1 MQKKRKLRSI
11 ILAMMLAIQVMFL
24 GGCSDKQE
32 PNNSQSQEQNVT
44 NKEQEENNKNPQN
57 NNENSNNKD
66 NSNNKETSNESQIN
80 VVQGELKVHYID
92 VGQADSILIQQ
103 GKNSM
108 LIDAGNNDDS
118 TLVRDYIKKQGITT
132 LDYVIGT
139 HPHEDH
145 IGGLD
150 YVINAFNIGSIYM
163 PKKTATTKTY
173 KDVLSAIKSKG
184 LSITEPKVGQT
195 LQLGEAKLTIM
206 GPFTIYD
213 DANNCSIVV
222 KVEFGQNSFLFTGD
236 AEGTSE
242 MAMVSANLNLKS
254 DVLKIGHHGS
264 KTSTVAEFLNKV
276 NPQYAVISVGKNND
290 YKHPTEGVMNR
301 LKNKNIKVYRTDE
314 QGTIIATSN
323 GKEIKFNKSPGS
335 YKAYEGTG
343 GNSQSNNNTSTGSSN
358 KTQTS
363 NKVNTS
369 NTSSVNNATVSQ
381 GKKVWLSAT
390 GEKYHSI
397 NNCGK
402 MNPNKA
408 RQVTL
413 EEAKKSGKEPC
424 SKCN

>member
-1 MQKKRKLRSI
+1 MQKTKRIKSI
-11 ILAMMLAIQVMFL
+11 MLAMVLAIQVIFL
-24 GGCSDKQE
+24 GGCSDTQSTNSNQSQQQNTANTKQE
-32 PNNSQSQEQNVT
+32 ESDKKPQENVANNTTEIKDQT
-44 NKEQEENNKNPQN
+44 KN
-57 NNENSNNKD
+57 S
-66 NSNNKETSNESQIN
+66 

-103 GKNSM
+103 GNHSM

-173 KDVLSAIKSKG
+173 KDVLNAVKAKG
-184 LSITEPKVGQT
+184 LGITEPKVGQT

-236 AEGTSE
+236 AEGTAE
-242 MAMVSANLNLKS
+242 MAMVNANLNLKS
-254 DVLKIGHHGS
+254 DVLKVGHHGS

-276 NPQYAVISVGKNND
+276 NPQYAVISVGKNNE

-301 LKNKNIKVYRTDE
+301 IKNKNIKVYRTDE

-323 GKEIKFNKSPGS
+323 GKDIKFNKSPGS
-335 YKAYEGTG
+335 YKAYEGTAG
-343 GNSQSNNNTSTGSSN
+343 DTQSNNSTSTGNGN

-363 NKVNTS
+363 NTSTTNNTS
-369 NTSSVNNATVSQ
+369 KPVANQ

-413 EEAKKSGKEPC
+413 EEAKNNGKEPC